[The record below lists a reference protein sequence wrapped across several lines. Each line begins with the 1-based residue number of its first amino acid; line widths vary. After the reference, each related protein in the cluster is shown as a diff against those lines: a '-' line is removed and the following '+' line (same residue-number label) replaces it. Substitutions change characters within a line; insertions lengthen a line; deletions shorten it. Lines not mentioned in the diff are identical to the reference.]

1 MYRETI
7 LMSDQAP
14 TKNALPRG
22 VYVLALL
29 MFLAG
34 GALLLAAL
42 VLPYLGTNLVPW
54 YIYLVYALYFLVV
67 GYGLWGGKRW
77 SYIAA
82 LLMCVVLLF
91 YQFQTAIVLQQN
103 ALLQVVLLAVVFI
116 YLLLPRVRTAF
127 LYPDKR

>member
-1 MYRETI
+1 MTEQSKSEPR
-7 LMSDQAP
+7 
-14 TKNALPRG
+14 LPRG
-22 VYVLALL
+22 VYALALL

-34 GALLLAAL
+34 AALLLAAL
-42 VLPYLGTNLVPW
+42 VLPYMGTNLVPW
-54 YIYLVYALYFLVV
+54 YAYLGYALYFFVV

-103 ALLQVVLLAVVFI
+103 ALVQVILLVAVFI
-116 YLLLPRVRTAF
+116 YLLQPRVRAAF
-127 LYPDKR
+127 LNPHKGDRQA